1 MKPLLLTEE
10 PARRGFLRS
19 LVMATG
25 ASAATHRLIL
35 PAQTIITPENAHA
48 RLKEHLKGAEAAMR
62 ELYPMARVSTWGNV
76 VDGGH
81 ERYRELF
88 ASGDRGAITIIGVQA
103 ALPLEDA
110 GRLP

>member
-25 ASAATHRLIL
+25 AAAATHRLIL
-35 PAQTIITPENAHA
+35 PAQTIVTPDSSHA
-48 RLKEHLKGAEAAMR
+48 RLKAHLKGAEEAMR
-62 ELYPMARVSTWGNV
+62 ELYPMARVSIWGNV
-76 VDGGH
+76 VDGNH
-81 ERYRELF
+81 EHFRELF
-88 ASGDRGAITIIGVQA
+88 NSGDRGAITIIGVKA
-103 ALPLEDA
+103 ALPLEEA